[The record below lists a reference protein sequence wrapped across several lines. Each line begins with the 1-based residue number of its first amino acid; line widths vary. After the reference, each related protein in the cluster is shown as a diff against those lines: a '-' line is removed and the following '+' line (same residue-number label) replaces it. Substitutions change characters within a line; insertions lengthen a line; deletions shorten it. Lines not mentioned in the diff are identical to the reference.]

1 MQTIHRSTIRNFL
14 AVAGVLIANLGFAA
28 PETNA
33 PNFAWTFDNL
43 GILNADGKLTY
54 IDTLGGSYL
63 RASAHINDAGQVA
76 GTSQT
81 AAGADHAFI
90 TGPNGAGITDL
101 GTLGGN
107 YSEAYGINA
116 AGQVIA
122 TSYGADGRQSFIT
135 GPNGVG
141 RTVLDVGG
149 NYNYGY
155 GINDAAQVAGYVAKY
170 DGPHAFIT
178 GPNGVGMTDLGTLGW
193 LGSSASGIN
202 NAGQVVGYSSTVD
215 LKEHAFMTG
224 LNGEGMTDLGTL
236 GGFYSYA
243 LGINATGQ
251 VVGYSATADSKEHAF
266 MTGPNGVGMIDLGTL
281 GGSSSVAY
289 GLNDAGQV
297 FGAFITAA
305 GDQHAFIT
313 GSNGV
318 GMIDLNSL
326 AVSLP
331 DGIYIAA
338 ADGINSHGQILVGI
352 VGVNVVPEPE
362 TYAMLLAGL
371 ALLGVMTRRRKAAWS
386 ASSSPL
392 KYVPPRISP

>member
-1 MQTIHRSTIRNFL
+1 
-14 AVAGVLIANLGFAA
+14 
-28 PETNA
+28 
-33 PNFAWTFDNL
+33 
-43 GILNADGKLTY
+43 LNADGKLTY

-81 AAGADHAFI
+81 AAGAD
-90 TGPNGAGITDL
+90 
-101 GTLGGN
+101 
-107 YSEAYGINA
+107 
-116 AGQVIA
+116 
-122 TSYGADGRQSFIT
+122 
-135 GPNGVG
+135 
-141 RTVLDVGG
+141 
-149 NYNYGY
+149 
-155 GINDAAQVAGYVAKY
+155 
-170 DGPHAFIT
+170 HAFIT